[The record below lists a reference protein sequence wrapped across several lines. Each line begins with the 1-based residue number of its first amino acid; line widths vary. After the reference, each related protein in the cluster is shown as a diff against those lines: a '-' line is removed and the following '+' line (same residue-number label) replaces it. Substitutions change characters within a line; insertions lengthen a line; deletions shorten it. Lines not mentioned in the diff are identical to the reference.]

1 MKDCRC
7 EHCGQIVAELMRLRT
22 QRKAAKAGAA
32 ALARAK
38 KYSRVIGP
46 IPFGKMLSDDGVTL
60 INDAAE
66 SKIIARIRGLFHSA
80 MSYRAIAAKL
90 NAEGIPAKRGGN
102 WYAKQV
108 RSIIMRA

>member
-1 MKDCRC
+1 MNDCRC
-7 EHCGQIVAELMRLRT
+7 EHCGQIVAELVRLRT
-22 QRKAAKAGAA
+22 QRKAAKIGSA

-46 IPFGKMLSDDGVTL
+46 IPFGKILSDDGVTL
-60 INDAAE
+60 IDDSAE
-66 SKIIARIRGLFHSA
+66 AKIIAGVRNLFHST

-90 NAEGIPAKRGGN
+90 NADGIPAKRGGK

-108 RSIIMRA
+108 RSIILRA